1 MKRLRSDRNIHPI
14 YEQQQQQQKKMTKS
28 STVILHLRFPQS
40 LLLLQQLLLL
50 LFINFSVLPIDA
62 FANTYNNNNNND
74 NIQQQQQQQSQKRST
89 AAAAVSSSSSS
100 SSASSLVRASV
111 RASASVRL
119 IEEDDDSLSLSLSK
133 NDDISNNDSN
143 DKDKDS
149 IIDYSSS
156 RRRWMYQTQQ
166 KFATTAAALTVV
178 VALPSST
185 KAAYGSSV
193 EEEKE
198 DSTTTTTTTTT
209 RNTSTRNTNSNTKIG
224 VVTDKVYVD
233 IAGLGIQSESES
245 SAEISKTQR
254 IVFGLFGDDSPNS
267 VNKIKQLFN
276 SKVGLPAECKPL
288 KKDFLIQR
296 EQLEANKVYRSC
308 VEGVESNS
316 NVNYLYSQIWRIIQ
330 NDRIDFGSVSGKFIS
345 REFPTWNENENKND
359 NEDEDNGESDGFANT
374 AKKITE
380 YTSQP
385 TIHYLMAVR
394 RGNDSGFGFTVFPTE
409 NLMNNQDFLDNY
421 IVIGKVCES
430 TDSIIQQI
438 NNVSVVSTSKKIN
451 YGGIVGGK
459 NKKNAPDK
467 SCRYGGPM
475 YCNENKPLKKLTMFR
490 TGIESMDAV
499 LYL

>member
-1 MKRLRSDRNIHPI
+1 MILR
-14 YEQQQQQQKKMTKS
+14 
-28 STVILHLRFPQS
+28 LRFPQL

-50 LFINFSVLPIDA
+50 LLFINFSVVPIDA
-62 FANTYNNNNNND
+62 FANNNNNNNNNN
-74 NIQQQQQQQSQKRST
+74 NIQQQQQQQQQQQSQKRST
-89 AAAAVSSSSSS
+89 AAAAAAAVSSSS

-119 IEEDDDSLSLSLSK
+119 IEEDDDSLSLSSSK
-133 NDDISNNDSN
+133 NDDISNNDSDSD

-166 KFATTAAALTVV
+166 KFATTAAAAALTVV
-178 VALPSST
+178 VALPSLT
-185 KAAYGSSV
+185 KAAYGSSSV

-209 RNTSTRNTNSNTKIG
+209 RNTSTRNNNSNTKIG

-233 IAGLGIQSESES
+233 IAGLGIQSESSES
-245 SAEISKTQR
+245 SAEISQTQR
-254 IVFGLFGDDSPNS
+254 IVFGLFGNDSPNS
-267 VNKIKQLFN
+267 VTKIKQLFN

-308 VEGVESNS
+308 IEGVESNN

-345 REFPTWNENENKND
+345 REFPTWNENGND
-359 NEDEDNGESDGFANT
+359 NENENEDNNNTGGNGESDGFANT

-438 NNVSVVSTSKKIN
+438 NNVSVVATSKKIN
-451 YGGIVGGK
+451 YGGIIVGGK

>member
-1 MKRLRSDRNIHPI
+1 
-14 YEQQQQQQKKMTKS
+14 MTKS
-28 STVILHLRFPQS
+28 STVILHLRFPQL

-50 LFINFSVLPIDA
+50 LLFINFSAVPIDA
-62 FANTYNNNNNND
+62 FANNNNN
-74 NIQQQQQQQSQKRST
+74 IQQQQQQQQSQKRPT
-89 AAAAVSSSSSS
+89 AAAAAAA
-100 SSASSLVRASV
+100 SAPSLVRASV

-119 IEEDDDSLSLSLSK
+119 LEEDDVSLSLSSSK
-133 NDDISNNDSN
+133 NDDISNNDSD

-166 KFATTAAALTVV
+166 KLATTAAALIVV
-178 VALPSST
+178 VALPSLT
-185 KAAYGSSV
+185 RAAYGSSV

-198 DSTTTTTTTTT
+198 DSTTTTTTT

-308 VEGVESNS
+308 VEGVESNN

-359 NEDEDNGESDGFANT
+359 NENEDNNTGGNGESDGFADT

-438 NNVSVVSTSKKIN
+438 NNVSVVSTSKKLN

>member
-1 MKRLRSDRNIHPI
+1 M
-14 YEQQQQQQKKMTKS
+14 
-28 STVILHLRFPQS
+28 ILHLRFPQS

-50 LFINFSVLPIDA
+50 LFINFSVVPIDA
-62 FANTYNNNNNND
+62 FANNNNN
-74 NIQQQQQQQSQKRST
+74 IQQQQQQQQSQKRST
-89 AAAAVSSSSSS
+89 AAAAAAA

-119 IEEDDDSLSLSLSK
+119 LEEDDISLSLSSSK
-133 NDDISNNDSN
+133 NDDISNNDSD

-198 DSTTTTTTTTT
+198 DSTTTTTTTT

-308 VEGVESNS
+308 VEGVESNN

-359 NEDEDNGESDGFANT
+359 NENENEDNNTGGNGESDGFANT